1 MHGALALG
9 AVWQRTVLFWDALFW
24 DALFWDALRQRAGLP
39 PLLDFKYETI
49 LNARGLR
56 L

>member
-9 AVWQRTVLFWDALFW
+9 AVWQRTVLFW